1 MPTIYDVARRAQVSP
16 STVSRVLNGKQTV
29 DETLAERVR
38 KAAEALDYRPNALA
52 RSLRRS
58 RTNLWAVLVS
68 DINNPFFTA
77 LVRGVEDVASGAK
90 YSVVL
95 CNSDEDPAKEAA
107 YIAAILAEQIAGVII
122 SPTGLSTH
130 VRELVA
136 AAVPIVAID
145 RQVPGATVDVV
156 TVDNARAARL
166 ATAHLIDE
174 GFVRIACITGMRD
187 TSTALQR
194 LDGYRDALRAAG
206 RTFDERLVRYADFRE
221 GGGYAAMAEL
231 LDHAPRPDAVFTTNN
246 LMTVGALECL
256 VDRGVG
262 VPEDVGVFGFDD
274 VPCATLIRPPL
285 STITQPTYDIG
296 RTAAEL
302 LLRRIADPDRPA
314 SLTVLPTELHV
325 RASSLKRGSA
335 SADGVAQPA
344 PRKVRR

>member
-29 DETLAERVR
+29 DEALAERVR

-77 LVRGVEDVASGAK
+77 LIRGVEDVARSSK

-95 CNSDEDPAKEAA
+95 CNSDEDPDKEAG
-107 YIAAILAEQIAGVII
+107 YIAAIRAEQMAGVII
-122 SPTGLSTH
+122 SPTGTSDHL
-130 VRELVA
+130 RELLA
-136 AAVPIVAID
+136 ASVPIVAID
-145 RQVPGATVDVV
+145 RQLPGVTVDVV
-156 TVDNARAARL
+156 TVDNAHAAQL

-174 GFVRIACITGMRD
+174 GFTHIACITGMRD
-187 TSTALQR
+187 TSTAQQR
-194 LDGYRDALRAAG
+194 LEGYCRALLAAG
-206 RTFDERLVRYADFRE
+206 RSVDERLVRYADFRE

-231 LDHAPRPDAVFTTNN
+231 LDHTPRPDAVFTANN

-262 VPEDVGVFGFDD
+262 VPEDVGLFGFDD

-302 LLRRIADPDRPA
+302 LLRRIADPDRPP
-314 SLTVLPTELHV
+314 SMTVLPTELHV
-325 RASSLKRGSA
+325 RASSLKRGS
-335 SADGVAQPA
+335 GQA
-344 PRKVRR
+344 PETPYPRNVRR